1 MAKLTILGTA
11 PALPEPFRE
20 YTYMVIQ
27 GKESAIL
34 IDCASSP
41 VQRLA
46 QAGVNFQTIDHL
58 IITHYHPDH
67 VYGIPIFLLD
77 LWLAGRQRPL
87 HIYGPPGTARVIPL
101 MMSLYQW
108 QDWPGFY
115 PIEFHEVEMV
125 VGSLVLDSADFLVTA
140 APAEHLVPTIAVR
153 VLCKETGGVVTYSSD
168 TEPCE
173 AVMRLAREADLLI
186 HESTGVYAGHSSSSA
201 AGAVARFAGAKK
213 LVLVHYPAQGIDVD
227 QLWGEAEIEFGG
239 LVELACDFAT
249 YEF

>member
-1 MAKLTILGTA
+1 MAKLIILGTA
-11 PALPEPFRE
+11 PAFPEPSRE
-20 YTYMVIQ
+20 YTYMILQ
-27 GKESAIL
+27 GGESAIL

-46 QAGVNFQTIDHL
+46 QVGVNFQAVDHL
-58 IITHYHPDH
+58 IITHHHPDH
-67 VYGIPIFLLD
+67 MYGVPVFLLD

-108 QDWPGFY
+108 HDWPGFY
-115 PIEFHEVEMV
+115 PIEFHEVEMTV
-125 VGSLVLDSADFLVTA
+125 DSLVLDSADFRITA
-140 APAEHLVPTIAVR
+140 APAEHLVPTLALR
-153 VLCKETGGVVTYSSD
+153 VLCKETGGVAAYSSD

-173 AVMRLAREADLLI
+173 AVMYLAQGADLLI
-186 HESTGVYAGHSSSSA
+186 HESTGVHAGHSSSSA
-201 AGAVARFAGAKK
+201 AGAIARFAGAKR

-227 QLWGEAEIEFGG
+227 RMCEEAEREFGG
-239 LVELACDFAT
+239 PVELAWDFAS

>member
-27 GKESAIL
+27 GGKSVIL

-46 QAGVNFQTIDHL
+46 QVGVNFQDIDHL
-58 IITHYHPDH
+58 IVTHYHPDH
-67 VYGIPIFLLD
+67 VYGVPVLLLD

-87 HIYGPPGTARVIPL
+87 HIYGPLGTAHIIPA
-101 MMSLYQW
+101 MMSLYKW
-108 QDWPGFY
+108 HEWPGFY
-115 PIEFHEVEMV
+115 PIEFHEVKTA
-125 VGSLVLDSADFLVTA
+125 VGSLVLDSEDLLITA
-140 APAEHLVPTIAVR
+140 APVEHLVPTMALR
-153 VLCKETGGVVTYSSD
+153 VLCKETGGVIVYSSD

-173 AVMRLAREADLLI
+173 EVMHLAQGADLLI
-186 HESTGVYAGHSSSSA
+186 HESTGAHAGHTSSAA
-201 AGAVARFAGAKK
+201 AGAVARFAGVKK
-213 LVLVHYPAQGIDVD
+213 LVLVHYPVQGVDVD
-227 QLWGEAEIEFGG
+227 RMWEEAEIEFGG
-239 LVELACDFAT
+239 PVELAQDFAS